1 MKSRLVFVIA
11 LIVAIGLPLT
21 AMGQEKKD
29 AGAVNI
35 TGCLNKGADADH
47 YVIKDDKTGKEAVVM
62 GDAAMLARHANNHQ
76 VTITGT
82 MAKDKDK
89 DVLRA
94 SNLTMIAVCKYGQEE
109 GPQNPE
115 ALVSPPSARGSL
127 RLSMSVNV
135 ERGLRLQGRGSH
147 LRRWI
152 GFRWQSSSGH

>member
-1 MKSRLVFVIA
+1 MNFRLLFVIV
-11 LIVAIGLPLT
+11 LMVAITLPLT
-21 AMGQEKKD
+21 VTGQEKKD
-29 AGAVNI
+29 SGTVSI
-35 TGCLNKGADADH
+35 TGCFNKGADADH
-47 YVIKDDKTGKEAVVM
+47 YVIKDDKTSKETVVM
-62 GDAAMLARHANNHQ
+62 GDAGMLGRHANNHQ